1 MKKPNK
7 YLLILLGM
15 VVVYTLMEYFRPKTI
30 NWDATYRNT
39 DTQPLGSKAM
49 FELLPALVKQP
60 AVTNVRK
67 PIYNQ
72 LTEETLPANS
82 NYLFVQG
89 DFDIDDLDQTKL
101 LAWVKRGNTAFIS
114 AYSFPDTL
122 EKVLH
127 FRAPLSP
134 FSLADSTLRTN
145 FVNPALRTPNGYNVR
160 HDDGRNYLQVTQP
173 NSPIRVLARNARQQ
187 AIFLRIP
194 YGKGTFFIHNLPL
207 AFTNYYALD
216 SATTTQ
222 ATGALSYLPAR
233 PTYWDEYQKQGRFS
247 AEEQS
252 LLRYVLKQPALTWG
266 YYILVWSLLL
276 YAIFAGK
283 RTQRIIPVAEP
294 LKNTTLDFVQ
304 TVGRVYF
311 QQGNHDNVARK
322 QIRYFLARLRERYA
336 LDTSTLDNELT
347 DTLTRKSGVDA
358 QVVAQLVLILN
369 QANRAIGLNEADLI
383 TINAAIEKFQAAAG
397 GGATVRRAL
406 TTYY

>member
-15 VVVYTLMEYFRPKTI
+15 VVLYTLMEYFRPKPI
-30 NWDATYRNT
+30 SWDATYRNT
-39 DTQPLGSKAM
+39 DTQPLGSKAV
-49 FELLPALVKQP
+49 FELLPAVVKQP
-60 AVTNVRK
+60 TVTNVRK
-67 PIYNQ
+67 PIYNE
-72 LTEETLPANS
+72 LTEEVLPANS
-82 NYLFVQG
+82 NYLFVQS

-122 EKVLH
+122 EKFLH
-127 FRAPLSP
+127 FRGAIRP
-134 FSLADSTLRTN
+134 FDLADSTLRTN
-145 FVNPALRTPNGYNVR
+145 FVNPALRAPNGYNVR

-173 NSPIRVLARNARQQ
+173 NSPITVLARNARQE

-194 YGKGTFFIHNLPL
+194 YGKGTFLIHNLPL
-207 AFTNYYALD
+207 ALTNYYALD

-252 LLRYVLKQPALTWG
+252 LLRYVLKQPALSWG
-266 YYILVWSLLL
+266 YYILVWGLLF

-294 LKNTTLDFVQ
+294 IKNNTLDFVQ

-322 QIRYFLARLRERYA
+322 QIRYFLARLRERYF
-336 LDTSTLDNELT
+336 LNTSELNKEFT
-347 DTLTRKSGVDA
+347 DSLTSKSGA
-358 QVVAQLVLILN
+358 SAEVVAQLVLIIN
-369 QANRAIGLNEADLI
+369 QANRTIGLNEADLI
-383 TINAAIEKFQAAAG
+383 TINAAIEKFTEQA
-397 GGATVRRAL
+397 TSKV
-406 TTYY
+406 